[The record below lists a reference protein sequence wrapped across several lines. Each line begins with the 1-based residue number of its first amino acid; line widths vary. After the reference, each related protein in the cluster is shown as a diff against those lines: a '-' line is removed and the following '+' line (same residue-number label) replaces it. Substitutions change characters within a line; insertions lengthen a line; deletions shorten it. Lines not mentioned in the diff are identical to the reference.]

1 MLKKLYWLIRTK
13 LFDNRVEKHY
23 ECPLC
28 HWDSTNDDEMENATI
43 SDYKG
48 GFYDWEGTAH
58 WVCPRCGTYFI
69 TDESN

>member
-13 LFDNRVEKHY
+13 LFDNRTEKSY

-28 HWDSTNDDEMENATI
+28 HWDTVNDDEMKNATI

-48 GFYDWEGTAH
+48 SFYDWECTAH
-58 WVCPRCGTYFI
+58 WVCPRCDTHFI